1 MKSVKGTA
9 PVRFRWP
16 IGLLIV
22 AAVLAVDQGSK
33 WLVLETFYPGRT
45 VPVLPFFNLVLVF
58 NPGISFG
65 LFAGNPFA
73 TARVLSGLALLIVAG
88 LLYWLRQERRPL
100 ARFAIW
106 LVIGGALGNV
116 IDRLRYGMVVD
127 FLDFYIKS
135 YHWPAF
141 NLADVAVVG
150 GASVL
155 IWESF
160 VESRSQPGKTGE
172 KTR

>member
-1 MKSVKGTA
+1 MA
-9 PVRFRWP
+9 PRRLGWP
-16 IGLLIV
+16 GGLLIV
-22 AAVLAVDQGSK
+22 AGVLAVDQGVK
-33 WLVLETFYPGRT
+33 WLVLETLDPGQS

-58 NPGISFG
+58 NRGVSFG
-65 LFAGNPFA
+65 LFAGHPLA
-73 TARVLSGLALLIVAG
+73 SAWLLSGIALAIVIG
-88 LLYWLRQERRPL
+88 LLFWLRQEQRTL

-106 LVIGGALGNV
+106 MVIGGALGNV
-116 IDRLRYGMVVD
+116 VDRLRYGMVVD
-127 FLDFYIKS
+127 FLDFYIQS

-150 GASVL
+150 GASLL

-160 VESRSQPGKTGE
+160 MESRAQPGKTGE